1 MLTYAVATYGRA
13 SIAPISICAG
23 KGGYQRFAS
32 PTTQADGSSCIVIS
46 ALAAGAVQTSLRGQS
61 DGVEQTGALRHLRIP
76 GTTTFLSEIFPT
88 ERPTTVIG
96 PLYHAVICPIF
107 TFTIHLHLLY
117 IVIWFTTILVP
128 HAKAII
134 RLSHTAAS
142 QSSAARI
149 FGKRLLSEA
158 AT

>member
-1 MLTYAVATYGRA
+1 MASVAIKTPGIVDNGTIQAIARIGRPYRWAVGKRPAT
-13 SIAPISICAG
+13 
-23 KGGYQRFAS
+23 
-32 PTTQADGSSCIVIS
+32 
-46 ALAAGAVQTSLRGQS
+46 
-61 DGVEQTGALRHLRIP
+61 
-76 GTTTFLSEIFPT
+76 GTATFLSKIFPT

-96 PLYHAVICPIF
+96 PSPLYHAVICPIF

-142 QSSAARI
+142 QSSAAGI